1 MNLQALLQFVLG
13 QIQNLG
19 IWAPIAFIVTY
30 TIATVALI
38 PSSLLT
44 LGAGAL
50 FGLASGFLYAFL
62 GATLGA
68 TTSFLVGRY
77 LARDWVVQKI
87 AGHPKLQAID
97 AAVAKAGFKIVVLT
111 RLSPMFPFVLLNYT
125 FGITQVSLRDYVMG
139 CLGIIPATLLY
150 TYMGSLLGNVATLTA
165 GVSERS
171 RTPLEWAVYG
181 LGLVATAIVTVY
193 ITQITRKALESRV
206 S

>member
-1 MNLQALLQFVLG
+1 MQALLQFVLG

-30 TIATVALI
+30 AIATVALV
-38 PSSLLT
+38 PGSLLT

-50 FGLASGFLYAFL
+50 FGLAFGFLYAFL
-62 GATLGA
+62 GASLGA
-68 TTSFLVGRY
+68 IAAFLVGRY

-87 AGHPKLQAID
+87 EGHPKLQAID
-97 AAVAKAGFKIVVLT
+97 AAVARAGLKIVLLT

-125 FGITQVSLRDYVMG
+125 FGITPISLRDYVMG

-150 TYMGSLLGNVATLTA
+150 TYIGSLLNDVATLTTGA
-165 GVSERS
+165 LERS
-171 RTPLEWAVYG
+171 RTPLEWVFYG

-193 ITQITRKALESRV
+193 ITQVARNALEDRV

>member
-1 MNLQALLQFVLG
+1 MQALLQFVLG
-13 QIQNLG
+13 QIQSLG
-19 IWAPIAFIVTY
+19 IWAPIAFIATY
-30 TIATVALI
+30 AIATVALV
-38 PSSLLT
+38 PGSLLT

-50 FGLASGFLYAFL
+50 FGLAFGFLYAFL

-68 TTSFLVGRY
+68 IAAFLVGRY

-87 AGHPKLQAID
+87 DGHPKLQAID
-97 AAVAKAGFKIVVLT
+97 AAVARAGLKIVLLT

-125 FGITQVSLRDYVMG
+125 FGVTQVSLRDYVIG
-139 CLGIIPATLLY
+139 CLGTIPATLLY
-150 TYMGSLLGNVATLTA
+150 TYIGSLFSDVATLATGA
-165 GVSERS
+165 SERS

>member
-1 MNLQALLQFVLG
+1 MQTLLQFVLG
-13 QIQNLG
+13 QIQSLG

-30 TIATVALI
+30 AIATVALV

-44 LGAGAL
+44 LGAGVL
-50 FGLASGFLYAFL
+50 FGLPFGFVYAFL

-68 TTSFLVGRY
+68 TSAFLAGRY
-77 LARDWVVQKI
+77 LVRDWVARKI
-87 AGHPKLQAID
+87 NGHQKLQAID
-97 AAVAKAGFKIVVLT
+97 AAVAQAGLKIVLLT

-125 FGITQVSLRDYVMG
+125 FGITQISLRDYVMG
-139 CLGIIPATLLY
+139 FLGIIPATLLY
-150 TYMGSLLGNVATLTA
+150 TYIGSLFGDVATLATGA
-165 GVSERS
+165 LERS
-171 RTPLEWAVYG
+171 RTPLEWVFYG